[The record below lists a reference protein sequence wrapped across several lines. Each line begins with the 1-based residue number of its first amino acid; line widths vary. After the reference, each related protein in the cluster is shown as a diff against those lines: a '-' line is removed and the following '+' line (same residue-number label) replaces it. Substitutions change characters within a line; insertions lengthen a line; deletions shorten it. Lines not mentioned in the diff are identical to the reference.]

1 MIMFVEWDQMVTH
14 AVKLAWGFMQWLT
27 VFARISSATAV
38 RSVCRVCRQNPQPQG
53 LPAGS

>member
-1 MIMFVEWDQMVTH
+1 MFVEWDQMVTH